1 VELHDWLTEAERA
14 TLQRYVDEMNAY
26 RNRTRPEEPVWTE
39 ETAVWALLRKTLGEK
54 HREYAKQDAH
64 HAALFTLG
72 EGGKTPGRVKKG
84 RDNGR

>member
-1 VELHDWLTEAERA
+1 VELHDWLTEGERA
-14 TLQRYVDEMNAY
+14 TL
-26 RNRTRPEEPVWTE
+26 
-39 ETAVWALLRKTLGEK
+39 GEN

-84 RDNGR
+84 GGQWKMKP